1 VDRPPG
7 SRFRS
12 ERVRGA
18 VISALLL
25 ANVVGGT
32 ALLLARANPSTDDRR
47 AMPVTTST
55 TGTTGATATT
65 VAAEPTDCGRGTA
78 AARAVLSG
86 TGELFR
92 LSARVDN
99 EADRAIEIDSLVV
112 RAVYPDGT
120 REFEAP
126 TVGMQVE
133 AETGR
138 ATFPAPG
145 SDSPVP
151 PSRFEIAEFKFHTAG
166 QPECASH

>member
-1 VDRPPG
+1 VERPVA

-12 ERVRGA
+12 ERARGT
-18 VISALLL
+18 VISALLV

-32 ALLLARANPSTDDRR
+32 ALLIARATTSSDKPRVV
-47 AMPVTTST
+47 PVTTT
-55 TGTTGATATT
+55 TTGAAATT
-65 VAAEPTDCGRGTA
+65 AAGDPVDCGQGTA

-86 TGELFR
+86 TGDVFR

-112 RAVYPDGT
+112 RAVYPDGPQ
-120 REFEAP
+120 EFTVP
-126 TVGMQVE
+126 TGMPVE
-133 AETGR
+133 AKTGR

-145 SDSPVP
+145 SESATR
-151 PSRFEIAEFKFHTAG
+151 PSHFEIAQFKFHTAG